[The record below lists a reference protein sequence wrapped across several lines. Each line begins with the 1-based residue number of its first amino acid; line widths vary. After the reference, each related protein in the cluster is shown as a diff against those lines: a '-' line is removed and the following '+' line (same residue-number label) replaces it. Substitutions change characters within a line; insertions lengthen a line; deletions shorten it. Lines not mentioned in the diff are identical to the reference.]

1 MTGIHALFTA
11 QTPNDL
17 LATLVAFVFG
27 LLPGL
32 AMGVAAARRLRLGWA
47 AALAG
52 AFAISA
58 ALASAIMFAGGAL
71 HLTLTVGIALYAV
84 GAVALTGGAWL
95 LSRGTSRLSCDLP
108 GLALGG
114 VAVLAALVERPWFKV
129 SADTFYHLA
138 AARSL
143 VIRNALVVTDPFHG
157 TSIAVADPSSG
168 VLHTMMAICAR
179 TTGLDMAMLF
189 SGWTALGAL
198 VLALA
203 FYALVKRLAPVQW
216 AAAVGTAAYLV
227 ANQFLDFRAA
237 GYPNRVSLAL
247 VFFGILALTEVFDRP
262 SWLAAVLAV
271 ASGIAVSAM
280 HVGNAELFFIVA
292 GALVFWAL
300 VDAIVGR
307 WRDRA
312 WAFDGV
318 LALGGTALAT
328 VVLGLP
334 FILPKFGVVNA
345 SSMVDT
351 VAAVS
356 RSDLFQIGPFV
367 IAKAG
372 RFFDGGTVTFVLV
385 TALALFIAGWSL
397 VKRDRVALSAF
408 AICSLPLMLLV
419 DPPVTTLLVRYSF
432 YNLARISG
440 LLGFTLDIAIAWT
453 FARPKKSGGRSQA
466 VFLAVVALVAAVG
479 ISLPYLQTTWTDQV
493 AAVRK
498 GMNVSVWLS
507 RASDVRNRWGYD
519 TLDRIRGLF
528 SDSVPM
534 VAADPETGYYL
545 AGLANVRLVAAPR
558 SHSPLAIE
566 EKSGPAR
573 RQAIAQLLYPTATV
587 AQSRAI
593 LDRYGADYKLLW
605 RSLQVDSFSEPSV
618 LGQTSLFRPAISTR
632 HLVLLRVL
640 R

>member
-1 MTGIHALFTA
+1 
-11 QTPNDL
+11 
-17 LATLVAFVFG
+17 
-27 LLPGL
+27 
-32 AMGVAAARRLRLGWA
+32 
-47 AALAG
+47 
-52 AFAISA
+52 
-58 ALASAIMFAGGAL
+58 
-71 HLTLTVGIALYAV
+71 
-84 GAVALTGGAWL
+84 
-95 LSRGTSRLSCDLP
+95 
-108 GLALGG
+108 
-114 VAVLAALVERPWFKV
+114 
-129 SADTFYHLA
+129 
-138 AARSL
+138 
-143 VIRNALVVTDPFHG
+143 
-157 TSIAVADPSSG
+157 
-168 VLHTMMAICAR
+168 
-179 TTGLDMAMLF
+179 
-189 SGWTALGAL
+189 
-198 VLALA
+198 
-203 FYALVKRLAPVQW
+203 
-216 AAAVGTAAYLV
+216 
-227 ANQFLDFRAA
+227 
-237 GYPNRVSLAL
+237 
-247 VFFGILALTEVFDRP
+247 
-262 SWLAAVLAV
+262 
-271 ASGIAVSAM
+271 M

-292 GALVFWAL
+292 AALVFWAL
-300 VDAIVGR
+300 VDAVVGR

-318 LALGGTALAT
+318 LALSGTVLAT
-328 VVLGLP
+328 VALGLP

-356 RSDLFQIGPFV
+356 RSDLFQMGPFV

-397 VKRDRVALSAF
+397 VRRDRVALSAF

-466 VFLAVVALVAAVG
+466 VFLAVVALIAAVG

-519 TLDRIRGLF
+519 TVDQIHELF
-528 SDSVPM
+528 GDTVPM
-534 VAADPETGYYL
+534 VAANPETGYYL

-587 AQSRAI
+587 AQRRAI
-593 LDRYGADYKLLW
+593 LDRYGADYVLLW
-605 RSLQVDSFSEPSV
+605 RSLQVDSFAEPSV
-618 LGQTSLFRPAISTR
+618 LAQTTLFQPAIDTR
-632 HLVLLRVL
+632 HLVLLRVM